1 MSVLIPTPEQIA
13 LVEEW
18 VLRRRV
24 TSYALFPPDAK
35 ARLQPAIDELLE
47 LGIQNADITGSF
59 ARGDYCI
66 TKEDVAFKM
75 QAKLGAKMSDIDFLI
90 YDKEFTHPK
99 LSDCFDTERFKCLWD
114 SYTIPIIRDGKVV

>member
-1 MSVLIPTPEQIA
+1 MSFVMPTPEQVE
-13 LVEEW
+13 LVDEW

-24 TSYALFPPDAK
+24 TNYALFPPDVK
-35 ARLQPAIDELLE
+35 EKLQPAIDELIE

-59 ARGDYCI
+59 ARGDYCL
-66 TKEDVAFKM
+66 TREDVNFKI
-75 QAKLGAKMSDIDFLI
+75 QARLGAKMSDIDFLI
-90 YDKEFTHPK
+90 YDKEFIHPK